1 MYTMIK
7 DSINLYNSYQYLN
20 IKCYS
25 CGSRD
30 HIAINCHKVH
40 FKFNHQKIIARYLL
54 LEKRLRETFIRNRR
68 KKWRALEDLETIQ
81 EAAGQHQL
89 IQQNE
94 LYFDNPDENTEGE
107 QAEVRSYSSIDDV
120 MDRNLYDLQPLVC
133 ATDSVHLRIY
143 NFNDPEDMTVDHS
156 ISSSTFQKPPKRIRN
171 HKKKKT
177 QAVKVGEVEAFVAM
191 NYDRYYHNISLDR
204 IKNFEVY
211 NPNNNIIKLMVDF
224 EKVRLQKIIEMRLG
238 VGTGAHHLTKLL
250 IKGFKAHQKMNH
262 KNPTVSSVSSA
273 RSVETEKR
281 HSHSHHVL
289 VDPTRRHSVSVN
301 PSDIAMYGTISRHMN
316 ESKDSSP
323 NKTPPHHHHNVGG
336 LYTLLKVPHRNS
348 SEDNPRGVPSFSPE
362 RLANRRDRGRTGI
375 SSIDE
380 ENSLELASS
389 ARKKAHSK
397 TQIPRPSVSSQ
408 SSDYSQSGVASNNG
422 SILDS
427 ARNTYSKSHLSKGHT
442 GKTQIKKRTAQ
453 FGSKVSDSPQRHRPS
468 ISLMVKPR
476 ASVPVNL
483 FQPNTGRK
491 SIMFTETGVG
501 EQESDYRE
509 QKKPIALFDFTQ
521 LVKKMTIKLEEN
533 SKSPLHRTASGGS
546 QQTPQKAPPKKSLFV
561 EILHRNNSRF
571 VQRKKGRSSSQG
583 NGEEV
588 KGLIEKYG
596 LEEILETK

>member
-1 MYTMIK
+1 MIK

-40 FKFNHQKIIARYLL
+40 FKFNQQKIIARHLL
-54 LEKRLRETFIRNRR
+54 MEKRMRETFIRARR
-68 KKWRALEDLETIQ
+68 KKFRALEDLEAIQ

-94 LYFDNPDENTEGE
+94 LYFDNEELTEGE

-133 ATDSVHLRIY
+133 ANDSVQLRIY
-143 NFNDPEDMTVDHS
+143 NFGDPEVTVDQS
-156 ISSSTFQKPPKRIRN
+156 ISSSTFQKPHKKIRN
-171 HKKKKT
+171 QKKKKT
-177 QAVKVGEVEAFVAM
+177 QAVKVGEVEAFVAL

-224 EKVRLQKIIEMRLG
+224 EKVRLQKIVEMRLG
-238 VGTGAHHLTKLL
+238 VGAGAHHLTKLL
-250 IKGFKAHQKMNH
+250 IKGFRVHERMSH

-273 RSVETEKR
+273 RSMETEKR

-289 VDPTRRHSVSVN
+289 VDPLRRHSVSVN

-316 ESKDSSP
+316 NSRDSSP
-323 NKTPPHHHHNVGG
+323 NKTPPHHHNAGG
-336 LYTLLKVPHRNS
+336 LYTLLKVPHRGK
-348 SEDNPRGVPSFSPE
+348 SEDTPKGLPSFSPE
-362 RLANRRDRGRTGI
+362 RLANQRNRGRTGI

-389 ARKKAHSK
+389 TRKKGHSK
-397 TQIPRPSVSSQ
+397 THIPRPSVSSQ
-408 SSDYSQSGVASNNG
+408 SSDYSQSGQASNNG

-427 ARNTYSKSHLSKGHT
+427 ARNAYSKSHLSKGHT
-442 GKTQIKKRTAQ
+442 GKTQSKKRTAQ
-453 FGSKVSDSPQRHRPS
+453 FGSKVSDSPQLHRPS

-491 SIMFTETGVG
+491 SVMFTETAIGDA
-501 EQESDYRE
+501 ENDLRE
-509 QKKPIALFDFTQ
+509 QKKPVAMFDFTQ
-521 LVKKMTIKLEEN
+521 LVKKMTGKLEEN
-533 SKSPLHRTASGGS
+533 SKSPLHRTASGIS
-546 QQTPQKAPPKKSLFV
+546 NQTNLNLTKKAAPKKSLFV

-588 KGLIEKYG
+588 KSLIQKYG